1 MGLVRDDTWI
11 PELWSLFG
19 VGTVILLS
27 RVGLR
32 CWLHGLHQPAAEDF
46 VSLLIPAFYTVC
58 AVGCYLVYINGDK
71 VDFTQAE
78 INALTDEEARRLILG
93 TKWELVLAYSYPT
106 ILWLLKASLLLL
118 YWRLTSGLGRHR
130 LLVLLIGVICLL
142 TYIGVILSMSLA
154 CIPFRR
160 FWEIKPLPPINC
172 IQPPNIF
179 IALAVSN
186 VFTDSGIIALPI
198 ILLARL
204 QVSKAKKLKILCFL
218 SAGTVVLITAVVRIS
233 ITLWEPSQLNW
244 NRWLGHA
251 RNVHQHYRS
260 LCPSR
265 SRHSSKP
272 FAKST
277 KFGAQRVECPDYVAL
292 QSILSTSIAGFGSV
306 PNRYGPDLD
315 NHTDQH
321 ESPNIISSL
330 DSGAGGNTPFASGA
344 DGVF

>member
-1 MGLVRDDTWI
+1 MGLVRDETWV

-32 CWLHGLHQPAAEDF
+32 CWLHGLNQPAAEDC

-58 AVGCYLVYINGDK
+58 AVGCYLVYINGNK

-106 ILWLLKASLLLL
+106 VLWLLKASLLLL
-118 YWRLTSGLGRHR
+118 YWRLSSGLGRHR

-142 TYIGVILSMSLA
+142 TYTGVILSMSLA

-179 IALAVSN
+179 IALAVSS
-186 VFTDSGIIALPI
+186 V
-198 ILLARL
+198 LL
-204 QVSKAKKLKILCFL
+204 
-218 SAGTVVLITAVVRIS
+218 
-233 ITLWEPSQLNW
+233 WD
-244 NRWLGHA
+244 
-251 RNVHQHYRS
+251 YRS
-260 LCPSR
+260 TNYFIGEAPS
-265 SRHSSKP
+265 
-272 FAKST
+272 
-277 KFGAQRVECPDYVAL
+277 L
-292 QSILSTSIAGFGSV
+292 QSKV
-306 PNRYGPDLD
+306 
-315 NHTDQH
+315 
-321 ESPNIISSL
+321 SSSYFQ
-330 DSGAGGNTPFASGA
+330 D
-344 DGVF
+344 D

>member
-1 MGLVRDDTWI
+1 MGLLRDDTWV

-19 VGTVILLS
+19 VGQFILLS

-32 CWLHGLHQPAAEDF
+32 CWLQGFRHPAAEDF

-58 AVGCYLVYINGDK
+58 AAGCYLVYINGNK

-106 ILWLLKASLLLL
+106 VLWLLKASLLLL

-142 TYIGVILSMSLA
+142 TWIGIMLSMSLA
-154 CIPFRR
+154 CIPFKR

-186 VFTDSGIIALPI
+186 VL
-198 ILLARL
+198 
-204 QVSKAKKLKILCFL
+204 
-218 SAGTVVLITAVVRIS
+218 
-233 ITLWEPSQLNW
+233 
-244 NRWLGHA
+244 
-251 RNVHQHYRS
+251 
-260 LCPSR
+260 
-265 SRHSSKP
+265 
-272 FAKST
+272 
-277 KFGAQRVECPDYVAL
+277 
-292 QSILSTSIAGFGSV
+292 
-306 PNRYGPDLD
+306 
-315 NHTDQH
+315 
-321 ESPNIISSL
+321 
-330 DSGAGGNTPFASGA
+330 
-344 DGVF
+344 

>member
-1 MGLVRDDTWI
+1 MGLVRDETWV

-32 CWLHGLHQPAAEDF
+32 CWLHGLHQPAAEDC

-58 AVGCYLVYINGDK
+58 AVGCYLVYINGNK

-106 ILWLLKASLLLL
+106 VLWLLKASLLLL
-118 YWRLTSGLGRHR
+118 YWRLSSGLGRHR

-179 IALAVSN
+179 IALAVSS

-218 SAGTVVLITAVVRIS
+218 SAGTVVLITAIVRIS
-233 ITLWEPSQLNW
+233 ITLREPSQLNW
-244 NRWLGHA
+244 NRWGMREMFVDIIAVYIPAFRAIL
-251 RNVHQHYRS
+251 R
-260 LCPSR
+260 SR
-265 SRHSSKP
+265 SQNRHSTVS
-272 FAKST
+272 SES
-277 KFGAQRVECPDYVAL
+277 RVAIVWPSSPYHRH
-292 QSILSTSIAGFGSV
+292 I
-306 PNRYGPDLD
+306 PPDL
-315 NHTDQH
+315 
-321 ESPNIISSL
+321 EMAMGEGIE
-330 DSGAGGNTPFASGA
+330 
-344 DGVF
+344 